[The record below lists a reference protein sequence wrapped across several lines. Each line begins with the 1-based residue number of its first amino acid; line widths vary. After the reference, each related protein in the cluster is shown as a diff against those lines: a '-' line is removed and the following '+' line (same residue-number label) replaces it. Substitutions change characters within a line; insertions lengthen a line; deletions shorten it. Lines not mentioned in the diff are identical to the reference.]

1 VKKQDRYRKGSH
13 ALIREINLSVIIGHL
28 RSAGTASRTSL
39 AAVTGLSKAAVGS
52 MVSELIEHKFVRE
65 VGLTSG
71 NNGRPSIRVEIN
83 PEAGCVVSGELGVD
97 FMSVVCTDFAADIIW
112 RQRQPI
118 TPDMNQQT
126 IIDRLRRLL
135 QEAAE
140 VGRNCCG
147 PLLGVA
153 VGASA
158 LVDRRTGMVLV
169 ATNMGWNRVPLR
181 AMLQE
186 SFDVPVYVD
195 NEFNVALLGE
205 YYFGRARAC
214 SDVLYVGADIGM
226 GGSILHGGQ
235 LFGGEAALTGR
246 LGHMT
251 IDPNGKLCNCG
262 NRGCW
267 ETLVDRRA
275 IFQSIMLQANRGSS
289 TVLTDMTGGD
299 LTRLQM
305 SMVVEAADSG
315 DAVAL
320 TTLEQV
326 GHYLGVGL
334 ASLVNVLN
342 PEMIVLG
349 NIFSSAG
356 EFLLPLIQAELHTH
370 VLCWDENTVDV
381 VLSEFGSDACVIGGV
396 AAVYE
401 AILPRPDRVIRQPA

>member
-1 VKKQDRYRKGSH
+1 
-13 ALIREINLSVIIGHL
+13 
-28 RSAGTASRTSL
+28 
-39 AAVTGLSKAAVGS
+39 
-52 MVSELIEHKFVRE
+52 
-65 VGLTSG
+65 
-71 NNGRPSIRVEIN
+71 
-83 PEAGCVVSGELGVD
+83 
-97 FMSVVCTDFAADIIW
+97 
-112 RQRQPI
+112 
-118 TPDMNQQT
+118 
-126 IIDRLRRLL
+126 
-135 QEAAE
+135 
-140 VGRNCCG
+140 
-147 PLLGVA
+147 
-153 VGASA
+153 
-158 LVDRRTGMVLV
+158 
-169 ATNMGWNRVPLR
+169 
-181 AMLQE
+181 MLQE